1 MLARVAENIYWLSRY
16 LERAENTVRL
26 VDVHSRMLM
35 DLPDV
40 EDHAGWIPLIYI
52 NALDE
57 EFAKKYDNAS
67 EANVSHFLLADK
79 ENPGSLYNAF
89 IAIQNNLRS
98 CRDIVPRSSYEAMN
112 SACRF
117 VHQQAEEVSGQANQ
131 RSAFL
136 GSVQTRLLAI
146 SGDINSN
153 MSHDIGFRFM
163 RMGCNIERADMTS
176 RIIDVQSSR
185 LGVNDIDGENMA
197 LQQQRWVAVLRSM
210 SALQM
215 YRQHVHRPINGTDT
229 LKFLLL
235 DSKLPRSFTYCI
247 NHLDSDLSNFTTHAE
262 PRAAIEKLHTNILA
276 GEFDT
281 LARQPMQLHQFI
293 DTLQLELQ
301 HVANAIA
308 QTYFLP
314 PPNSSTETS

>member
-26 VDVHSRMLM
+26 LDVHSRMLM
-35 DLPDV
+35 DLPDI
-40 EDHAGWIPLIYI
+40 EDHAGWIPLIHI
-52 NALDE
+52 NALND
-57 EFAKKYDNAS
+57 EFAEKYDSAS
-67 EANVSHFLLADK
+67 ESNVSHFLLADK
-79 ENPGSLYNAF
+79 DNNGSLYNTF
-89 IAIQNNLRS
+89 IAIQNNLRC
-98 CRDIVPRSSYEAMN
+98 CRDTVPRSSYEAMN
-112 SACRF
+112 GACRF
-117 VHQQAEEVSGQANQ
+117 VLKQVEDVCSQPNQ
-131 RSAFL
+131 RNPFL

-163 RMGCNIERADMTS
+163 RMGRNVERADMTS

-185 LGVNDIDGENMA
+185 LAINNTDAENIA

-229 LKFLLL
+229 LRFLLL
-235 DSKLPRSFTYCI
+235 DSRLPRSFTYCI
-247 NHLDSDLSNFTTHAE
+247 EHLERDLVNFTINEA
-262 PRAAIEKLHTNILA
+262 PRAAIKTLHANVLA
-276 GEFDT
+276 GELEA
-281 LARQPMQLHQFI
+281 LAQEPAQLHHFI
-293 DTLQLELQ
+293 DKLQIELQ

-308 QTYFLP
+308 ETYFLP
-314 PPNSSTETS
+314 PQHSDETTS

>member
-1 MLARVAENIYWLSRY
+1 MLARVAENVYWLSRY

-35 DLPDV
+35 DLPDI
-40 EDHAGWIPLIYI
+40 EDHAGWIPLIHI

-57 EFAKKYDNAS
+57 QFAKKYDSAS
-67 EANVSHFLLADK
+67 ESNVSHFLLADK
-79 ENPGSLYNAF
+79 DNPGSLYNAF

-98 CRDIVPRSSYEAMN
+98 CRDIVPRSSYEAIN

-117 VHQQAEEVSGQANQ
+117 VHQEAEDVSYQPNQ

-136 GSVQTRLLAI
+136 GSVKMRMLAI

-185 LGVNDIDGENMA
+185 LSVSETNVENMA

-215 YRQHVHRPINGTDT
+215 YRQHVHRPINGKDT
-229 LKFLLL
+229 LRFLLL
-235 DSKLPRSFTYCI
+235 DSNLPRSFTFCI
-247 NHLDSDLSNFTTHAE
+247 NHLDRDLINFTTHAE
-262 PRAAIEKLHTNILA
+262 PRAAIKNLHANIRA
-276 GEFDT
+276 GKFET
-281 LARQPMQLHQFI
+281 LAQQPVQLHQFI
-293 DTLQLELQ
+293 DALQIDLQ
-301 HVANAIA
+301 YVANAIA
-308 QTYFLP
+308 DTYFLP
-314 PPNSSTETS
+314 APNASDENS